1 MTREILYHSILRF
14 LQVLWQMLDEFRQ
27 ILHAF
32 RIVRG
37 NTLFS
42 NVAENKI
49 IIPQARKCVIQS
61 EQLEC
66 LTQCQKLYDIP
77 KNWLVFFGNVSV
89 FSRRSRRHFTFLLL
103 RNSED
108 FRGKLTNRIPA
119 WIVECR
125 EASEVEP
132 IWRAS

>member
-77 KNWLVFFGNVSV
+77 KNWLVFFGNVSFS
-89 FSRRSRRHFTFLLL
+89 FSRRSHFIFFKL
-103 RNSED
+103 RNSVD
-108 FRGKLTNRIPA
+108 FRRKLTNRIPA